1 MPRTKQNP
9 IDQLS
14 LLDAKVST
22 APCVPAIREAVK
34 QWRDGGYK
42 GVTAT
47 TRILLNHWFKT
58 DHRLPNGRAFAY
70 HYAQRE
76 AVETL
81 VYLYEVANVRRQK
94 DLVER
99 FATRAD
105 LRLLQYDQFARYCI
119 KMATGSGKT
128 KVMALAIAWQYFN
141 AVAEGRTDYARTFLV
156 LAPNV
161 IVFERLRTDFGSG
174 RIFRADPVIPPELA
188 IFWDFDCYMRE
199 DGERAGSQ
207 GALYLTNVQQFYER
221 ADRNADAEPD
231 IMTQMLGSKPPTNKM
246 EVEDFGP
253 RIAARKGHC
262 MVLNDEAHHT
272 HEEES
277 EWNRVIRRL
286 HDTLDLCSVLQLDV
300 TATPR
305 HSKGALFTWT
315 VYDYPLKQAILDA
328 IVKRPVKGLAA
339 GIAERPSDHAS
350 VRYQAYLT
358 AGVERWREYREQLA
372 ATKKKPLLF
381 VMMNDTSE
389 ADDVADYLRVK
400 YPDEFGD
407 DKLLIIHTDKSGEVS
422 KKDLDKAREVARQVD
437 DANNPVNAI
446 VSVLMLREGW
456 DVQNVTVIVGLRPYS
471 SKAAIL
477 PEQTIGRG
485 LRLMFRGE
493 GNSYVERVDVIGNK
507 KFIEFVDQL
516 EKEEDIELETFQIGK
531 DKLTVIT
538 IQPDA
543 AKMDK
548 DVSMPILS
556 PLLARKKTLAEEI
569 AALDIGAMSCP
580 VLPIKED
587 DAAARQ
593 FHYEGYDIITLQK
606 LIERDYSIPEPQTS
620 QEVISYYAKRIAQDV
635 KLPSQFAALV
645 PKVRQ
650 FLEQKAFGQ
659 PVSIDS
665 VAMIKA
671 ISSNV
676 AQYVTVKT
684 FSGAL
689 RDLVVEQ
696 LTPQLLAAGRALSE
710 TSPFPYS
717 RPTLDA
723 SKCVFNLVPCD
734 NDFERKFARFLQDA
748 SDVVKFAKLPSQ
760 FGFVI
765 DYTDSASNLRYYEP
779 DFVAVLPDG
788 THYMIETKGREDID
802 VAHKDRAARIWCENA
817 TLLTGTVWQYIKV
830 PQADFE
836 KLQPDTCAE
845 LEVLSPQSLGR
856 MVS

>member
-9 IDQLS
+9 VDQLS
-14 LLDAKVST
+14 LLEAKVST
-22 APCVPAIREAVK
+22 APCVPAIREAVAL
-34 QWRDGGYK
+34 WRESGYK
-42 GVTAT
+42 GVTPT
-47 TRILLNHWFKT
+47 TRTLLNFWFKT
-58 DHRLPNGRAFAY
+58 DHRLPNGRAFVY

-76 AVETL
+76 AIETL
-81 VYLYEVANVRRQK
+81 VYLYEVACVRRQK
-94 DLVER
+94 DLLER
-99 FATRAD
+99 FANRAD
-105 LRLLQYDQFARYCI
+105 MRLLQYDQFARYCI

-141 AVAEGRTDYARTFLV
+141 AVAEGRDDYARTFLI

-174 RIFRADPVIPPELA
+174 RIFRADPIIPPELA

-207 GALYLTNVQQFYER
+207 GALYLTNVQQFYDR
-221 ADRNADAEPD
+221 AARSADAEPD

-246 EVEDFGP
+246 EVEDFGQ

-277 EWNRVIRRL
+277 EWNRVIRRI
-286 HDTLDLCSVLQLDV
+286 HDTLDPCSVLQLDM

-315 VYDYPLKQAILDA
+315 IYDYPLKQAILDG

-358 AGVERWREYREQLA
+358 AGVERWREYRTQLA
-372 ATKKKPLLF
+372 PLGKKPLLF

-400 YPDEFGD
+400 YPDEFGGE
-407 DKLLIIHTDKSGEVS
+407 KLLIIHTDKSGEVS

-437 DANNPVNAI
+437 DADNPVNAI

-507 KFIEFVDQL
+507 KFIEFVEQL

-531 DKLTVIT
+531 DKLTVLT
-538 IQPDA
+538 IQPDPA
-543 AKMDK
+543 RMDK
-548 DVSMPILS
+548 DISLPVLS

-569 AALDIGAMSCP
+569 AGLNIGAMRCP
-580 VLPIKED
+580 VLPMKDD

-606 LIERDYSIPEPQTS
+606 LIERDYTIPEPQTS

-650 FLEQKAFGQ
+650 FLEQRAFGK

-665 VAMIKA
+665 IAMIKA

-684 FSGAL
+684 FSASL

-696 LTPQLLAAGRALSE
+696 LTPQLLAAGRLLSI
-710 TSPFPYS
+710 TPPFPYS

-723 SKCVFNLVPCD
+723 DKCVFNLVPCD
-734 NDFERKFARFLQDA
+734 NEFEKKFAKFLQDA
-748 SDVVKFAKLPSQ
+748 PDVVKFAKLPTQ

-765 DYTDSASNLRYYEP
+765 DYTDAASNLRYYEP

-817 TLLTGTVWQYIKV
+817 TLLTGTLWQYIKV

-845 LEVLSPQSLGR
+845 LEVLALY
-856 MVS
+856 MLDL

>member
-1 MPRTKQNP
+1 
-9 IDQLS
+9 
-14 LLDAKVST
+14 
-22 APCVPAIREAVK
+22 
-34 QWRDGGYK
+34 
-42 GVTAT
+42 
-47 TRILLNHWFKT
+47 
-58 DHRLPNGRAFAY
+58 
-70 HYAQRE
+70 
-76 AVETL
+76 
-81 VYLYEVANVRRQK
+81 
-94 DLVER
+94 
-99 FATRAD
+99 
-105 LRLLQYDQFARYCI
+105 
-119 KMATGSGKT
+119 
-128 KVMALAIAWQYFN
+128 
-141 AVAEGRTDYARTFLV
+141 
-156 LAPNV
+156 
-161 IVFERLRTDFGSG
+161 
-174 RIFRADPVIPPELA
+174 
-188 IFWDFDCYMRE
+188 
-199 DGERAGSQ
+199 
-207 GALYLTNVQQFYER
+207 
-221 ADRNADAEPD
+221 
-231 IMTQMLGSKPPTNKM
+231 
-246 EVEDFGP
+246 
-253 RIAARKGHC
+253 
-262 MVLNDEAHHT
+262 
-272 HEEES
+272 
-277 EWNRVIRRL
+277 
-286 HDTLDLCSVLQLDV
+286 
-300 TATPR
+300 
-305 HSKGALFTWT
+305 
-315 VYDYPLKQAILDA
+315 
-328 IVKRPVKGLAA
+328 
-339 GIAERPSDHAS
+339 
-350 VRYQAYLT
+350 
-358 AGVERWREYREQLA
+358 
-372 ATKKKPLLF
+372 
-381 VMMNDTSE
+381 
-389 ADDVADYLRVK
+389 
-400 YPDEFGD
+400 
-407 DKLLIIHTDKSGEVS
+407 
-422 KKDLDKAREVARQVD
+422 
-437 DANNPVNAI
+437 
-446 VSVLMLREGW
+446 
-456 DVQNVTVIVGLRPYS
+456 
-471 SKAAIL
+471 
-477 PEQTIGRG
+477 
-485 LRLMFRGE
+485 
-493 GNSYVERVDVIGNK
+493 
-507 KFIEFVDQL
+507 
-516 EKEEDIELETFQIGK
+516 
-531 DKLTVIT
+531 
-538 IQPDA
+538 
-543 AKMDK
+543 
-548 DVSMPILS
+548 
-556 PLLARKKTLAEEI
+556 
-569 AALDIGAMSCP
+569 MSCP